1 MTHIDPFAPADS
13 PQHPANWRPEAGHPP
28 TALPA
33 GDFAPALIAM
43 PDDPIPAPHDDAST
57 AEVNDVLDNRWE
69 RYDEL
74 TRQFGASEHIEILD
88 KPVTEWPEDMP
99 TLVELEAL
107 ATEASTA
114 GSDQPAVTPAT
125 AMDDAT
131 AALEAQLKA
140 LEESG
145 L

>member
-13 PQHPANWRPEAGHPP
+13 PQHPANWRPVALYPP
-28 TALPA
+28 LPPVIV
-33 GDFAPALIAM
+33 DFAPALIALM
-43 PDDPIPAPHDDAST
+43 GDPISAPHDDAST
-57 AEVNDVLDNRWE
+57 AEVNDILDRRWE

-74 TRQFGASEHIEILD
+74 TRQFGTPEDVEILD
-88 KPVTEWPEDMP
+88 KPQAEWPEGMR

-107 ATEASTA
+107 AADAVTV
-114 GSDQPAVTPAT
+114 DNDPPAVAT
-125 AMDDAT
+125 TMDDAT
-131 AALEAQLKA
+131 AALAAQLKA